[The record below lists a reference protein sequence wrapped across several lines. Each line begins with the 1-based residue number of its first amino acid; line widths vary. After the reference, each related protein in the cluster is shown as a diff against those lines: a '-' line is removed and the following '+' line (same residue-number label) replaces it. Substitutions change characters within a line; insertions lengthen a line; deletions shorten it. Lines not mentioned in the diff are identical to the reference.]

1 MAKKYLVW
9 KDRNCNGINPEWI
22 EMTGEEFYAFI
33 SKDENKKRRF
43 IVLNNRI
50 CEDADVIIME
60 ANEEQYR
67 KNKGERNHEEYLDR
81 CAKQISTVSLSE
93 PLYEGEE
100 LYYED
105 IIADETVNVED
116 DCIRFQGIQLLR
128 EFFMQ
133 LTDKEKDLL
142 HLLYVENHGVK
153 ECIVARKIGV
163 PKQSLNIKKIKIRKK
178 LKIFLG
184 QNGF

>member
-9 KDRNCNGINPEWI
+9 KDRNCNGISPEWI

-60 ANEEQYR
+60 ANEAEYR

-81 CAKQISTVSLSE
+81 YESQILFIPLSA
-93 PLYEGEE
+93 PLFENAD
-100 LYYED
+100 LCYED
-105 IIADETVNVED
+105 ILADDAEPTEELLLRKEKNS
-116 DCIRFQGIQLLR
+116 LLR
-128 EFFMQ
+128 EFFDTLSCEEQ
-133 LTDKEKDLL
+133 ELL
-142 HLLYVENHGVK
+142 DWLYVRNQGRKESVLAREHGVSK
-153 ECIVARKIGV
+153 QTLNDRKMR
-163 PKQSLNIKKIKIRKK
+163 IRKK

>member
-33 SKDENKKRRF
+33 SKAENKKRRF

-60 ANEEQYR
+60 ANEEEYR
-67 KNKGERNHEEYLDR
+67 KNKRKRNHEEYLDR
-81 CAKQISTVSLSE
+81 YESQILFVSLSA
-93 PLYEGEE
+93 PVYGDDSLC
-100 LYYED
+100 YED
-105 IIADETVNVED
+105 ILADDAESAEEKIVHQDRTH
-116 DCIRFQGIQLLR
+116 LLR
-128 EFFMQ
+128 EFFSQ
-133 LTDKEKDLL
+133 LTDEEKSLL
-142 HLLYVENHGVK
+142 KLLYVQNVGVS
-153 ECIVARKIGV
+153 EHSIARNNGLNRRQLNRS
-163 PKQSLNIKKIKIRKK
+163 KQKIRKK
-178 LKIFLG
+178 LQIFLS

>member
-60 ANEEQYR
+60 ANEEEFLQFQ
-67 KNKGERNHEEYLDR
+67 KEYDH
-81 CAKQISTVSLSE
+81 AKYLHRFEKQVSFVSLSE
-93 PLYEGEE
+93 PLREGEE

-116 DCIRFQGIQLLR
+116 DCIRLQRIQLLKT
-128 EFFMQ
+128 FFMQ
-133 LTDKEKDLL
+133 LTDEEKALL

-178 LKIFLG
+178 LKKFLG

>member
-60 ANEEQYR
+60 ANEEEYR
-67 KNKGERNHEEYLDR
+67 KNKRKRNHEEYLDR
-81 CAKQISTVSLSE
+81 YESQILFVSLSASVYGDDS
-93 PLYEGEE
+93 LC
-100 LYYED
+100 YED
-105 IIADETVNVED
+105 ILADDAESAEEM
-116 DCIRFQGIQLLR
+116 LLR
-128 EFFMQ
+128 
-133 LTDKEKDLL
+133 KEKNSLL
-142 HLLYVENHGVK
+142 RNFFYTLSSEEQELLNWLYVRNKGVK
-153 ECIVARKIGV
+153 ESALARAHGI
-163 PKQSLNIKKIKIRKK
+163 PKQTLNDQKIRIRKK
-178 LKIFLG
+178 LKDFLG

>member
-60 ANEEQYR
+60 ANEEEFLRFQKEYDHAKYLYR
-67 KNKGERNHEEYLDR
+67 FE
-81 CAKQISTVSLSE
+81 KQVSFISLSE
-93 PLYEGEE
+93 PLSEGEE
-100 LYYED
+100 LCYAD
-105 IIADETVNVED
+105 IIADETVNVEE
-116 DCIRFQGIQLLR
+116 DCVRLQKNKLL
-128 EFFMQ
+128 
-133 LTDKEKDLL
+133 KEYFLK
-142 HLLYVENHGVK
+142 VK
-153 ECIVARKIGV
+153 
-163 PKQSLNIKKIKIRKK
+163 S
-178 LKIFLG
+178 FLFSSNLFKYTSG
-184 QNGF
+184 YI